1 LLFCT
6 ALSLH
11 SDPQLYSIKQHRE
24 IAVAFSVVGIATVV
38 TLTVCLY
45 RCRNRSRQRSVDDPE
60 LGNGLSSERGQLV
73 AVQAPPPVP
82 DLCPYSPQTGELAS
96 VGQSPTEQYAA
107 ECRAMRGAGTGRQKT
122 FDVGGPSRSRCAE
135 AEVREDLG
143 GTDSEN
149 PEVDTRHP
157 ICADCLSSPTR
168 QEVEV
173 EEISQSGTASAS
185 ESANFSPSRSY
196 AAKPLT
202 TRVDDDDDDDDY
214 EEEEEGEEEEDAET
228 MEITEAN
235 NNISDITTTGIN
247 NNDEPD
253 QHVSD
258 DSEERIIST
267 STTSAESRLSFLS
280 LSVKRSSHEEATS
293 RFALRLSVRPSVCQC
308 LPL

>member
-1 LLFCT
+1 M
-6 ALSLH
+6 
-11 SDPQLYSIKQHRE
+11 
-24 IAVAFSVVGIATVV
+24 
-38 TLTVCLY
+38 
-45 RCRNRSRQRSVDDPE
+45 DDPE

-96 VGQSPTEQYAA
+96 VGQSPTEQYAT
-107 ECRAMRGAGTGRQKT
+107 ECRAMRGAGTGHQKT
-122 FDVGGPSRSRCAE
+122 FDVGGRSGSRCAE

-149 PEVDTRHP
+149 PEADTRHP
-157 ICADCLSSPTR
+157 ICADCLSSPTH
-168 QEVEV
+168 QDLEF

-185 ESANFSPSRSY
+185 ESVSFSPSRSY
-196 AAKPLT
+196 AAKTLT
-202 TRVDDDDDDDDY
+202 THIDDDNDDDDDDD
-214 EEEEEGEEEEDAET
+214 EEEREGDEEEDAEM

-235 NNISDITTTGIN
+235 NNISDITTTGNN

-253 QHVSD
+253 QHVTD

-280 LSVKRSSHEEATS
+280 LSVKRSSHEEA
-293 RFALRLSVRPSVCQC
+293 A
-308 LPL
+308 

>member
-1 LLFCT
+1 
-6 ALSLH
+6 
-11 SDPQLYSIKQHRE
+11 
-24 IAVAFSVVGIATVV
+24 
-38 TLTVCLY
+38 
-45 RCRNRSRQRSVDDPE
+45 VDDPE
-60 LGNGLSSERGQLV
+60 LGNGLSAERGQLV

-107 ECRAMRGAGTGRQKT
+107 ECRAMRGAGTGHQKT

-135 AEVREDLG
+135 AEVRENLG

-149 PEVDTRHP
+149 PDADTGHP

-168 QEVEV
+168 QDLEF

-185 ESANFSPSRSY
+185 ESASFSPSRSY

-202 TRVDDDDDDDDY
+202 TRVDDDDNDDDDY
-214 EEEEEGEEEEDAET
+214 EEEEEGEEEEDAEM

-235 NNISDITTTGIN
+235 NNISDITTTGN
-247 NNDEPD
+247 NNDDEPD

-267 STTSAESRLSFLS
+267 STTSAESKLSFLS
-280 LSVKRSSHEEATS
+280 LSVKRSSHQEAAS
-293 RFALRLSVRPSVCQC
+293 HFALRLSVRPSVCSYKGKRKS
-308 LPL
+308 LDT